1 MTFGLR
7 LTEET
12 LETVEYKIKQ
22 SQEIAQK
29 EERYDVLKQLS
40 DATNFIELWK
50 KNKMYRTMK
59 EKEEFVLRI
68 IELWT

>member
-22 SQEIAQK
+22 SWEIAQK

-50 KNKMYRTMK
+50 KNKN
-59 EKEEFVLRI
+59 V
-68 IELWT
+68 